1 MNEASC
7 EVAYSFRVKTK
18 KSRGAIVTIWQLY
31 VVTGVMTTSGVTNED
46 IGMMM
51 AFGLQRK
58 VESINNI
65 MKQEV
70 VFAYNIV

>member
-1 MNEASC
+1 
-7 EVAYSFRVKTK
+7 
-18 KSRGAIVTIWQLY
+18 
-31 VVTGVMTTSGVTNED
+31 MTTSGVTNED

-51 AFGLQRK
+51 AFGLQLK